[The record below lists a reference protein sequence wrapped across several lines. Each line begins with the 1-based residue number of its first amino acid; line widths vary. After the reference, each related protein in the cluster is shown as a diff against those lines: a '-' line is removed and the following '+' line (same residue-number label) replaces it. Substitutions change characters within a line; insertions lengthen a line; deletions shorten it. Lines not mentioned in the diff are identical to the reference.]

1 MFDGKYS
8 EVILG
13 DVIETTSG
21 GTPSSKR
28 PEYYDGGT
36 IPWLTSSEVNL
47 GYICKTEKYITEL
60 GLNNSSAKWVPE
72 NSVVIAMY
80 GATAGKV
87 GLITIPLTT
96 NQAVCTLL
104 PNERFDKLYLYYA
117 VKMNEEWM
125 LANRSGA
132 AQPNISQTVIQKMR
146 IIDAP
151 IDEQRKFSLLV
162 EQSDK
167 SKFALKKAIDD
178 MDELIKSVLNDAIT
192 S

>member
-167 SKFALKKAIDD
+167 SKFVVAKCSNRNLSRCWIHPNAK
-178 MDELIKSVLNDAIT
+178 MY
-192 S
+192 